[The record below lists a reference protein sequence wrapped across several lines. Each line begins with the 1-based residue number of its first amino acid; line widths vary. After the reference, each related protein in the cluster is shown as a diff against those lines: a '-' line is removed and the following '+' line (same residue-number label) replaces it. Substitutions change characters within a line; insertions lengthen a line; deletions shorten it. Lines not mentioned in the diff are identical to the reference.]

1 MSRLLDAMKSK
12 TLTLIVHI
20 PENVVDLAK
29 AAESSGADVLI
40 VSYDKEADKIP
51 KEVSIPVGLD
61 LSLSAPKDIE
71 SLSGFDFINFNHN
84 ALDNYA
90 NFKNTK
96 VIILD
101 DYYTLDKL
109 MSITAKNI
117 DAINAAIIPIRQKGK
132 DLLVGDLQ
140 NYIAIALSSNLPVI
154 IPTQRSIKVSEVSI
168 IWDTGVKGL
177 ILTDVVLGKNIKLLS
192 KAIKEYR
199 VAIDDIVV
207 TEEE

>member
-154 IPTQRSIKVSEVSI
+154 IPTQRSIKVSEVSR